1 MTQNIF
7 LSSRGDKYRTRILA
21 EKNLPDGYEIAGDD
35 ETGFYGVPKET
46 EETKD
51 TDDIETDT
59 GKDIICPLCGACHFE
74 TTEDFDPDKHVHPG
88 MLRLKEPYL
97 SYGWEPPP
105 PDPSAG
111 SGSLECRECGGLLA
125 PEGRFKLG

>member
-1 MTQNIF
+1 MTQDIF

-21 EKNLPDGYEIAGDD
+21 EKNLPDGYEISGDE
-35 ETGFYGVPKET
+35 ETGFYGVPKA
-46 EETKD
+46 
-51 TDDIETDT
+51 INS

-74 TTEDFDPDKHVHPG
+74 TTDEFDQDTHVHPG

-105 PDPSAG
+105 PDKSAG
-111 SGSLECRECGGLLA
+111 SGALECRDCGGLLA
-125 PEGRFKLG
+125 PEGRLKLG

>member
-1 MTQNIF
+1 MTQDIF
-7 LSSRGDKYRTRILA
+7 LSSRGEKYRTRTIA
-21 EKNLPDGYEIAGDD
+21 EKNLPEGYEIAVDD

-46 EETKD
+46 EEAQD
-51 TDDIETDT
+51 TDDIETYT

-97 SYGWEPPP
+97 SYGWEQPP

-125 PEGRFKLG
+125 PEGLFKLG